1 MTARSEIFRFSGL
14 IAMPPPAQVFDF
26 VYQMLQINDH
36 TVAHHVDG
44 GLAQDAGGQQIQDKF
59 AFFVDDGVAGV
70 VSALIAHHN
79 IVLFAEQ
86 VHHTALALVAPVYA
100 GDRC

>member
-1 MTARSEIFRFSGL
+1 M
-14 IAMPPPAQVFDF
+14 
-26 VYQMLQINDH
+26 YQMLQINDH

-70 VSALIAHHN
+70 VSALIPHDN